1 MYRPLENTGGAGRS
15 ENYVGTWHE
24 SEAALDSLMQSSHPR
39 LCGGIDIPQKVD
51 RWWSRKG
58 ISINA
63 DVLSR
68 VDLFALAGKTRSAEQ
83 PDWVTFLWHV
93 LAWGV
98 AGELRNAPTVV
109 ASAADQEG
117 REQLNDLL
125 GHTADLSFHGDIAG
139 AYRAIYKQVPRLGP
153 AFFTKFLY
161 FTGDPA
167 STQPRCL
174 ILDSRVASALFTLTG
189 KSFASEKSTVY
200 AALCGLLHQA
210 AKRNDC
216 PPDEVEFRL
225 YLFGVLIHSCRW
237 RWLHAEASLYREG
250 AREVGFDDIV
260 SRLGEQG

>member
-1 MYRPLENTGGAGRS
+1 
-15 ENYVGTWHE
+15 
-24 SEAALDSLMQSSHPR
+24 MQSAHPK

-51 RWWSRKG
+51 RWWGGKG
-58 ISINA
+58 IPLNA
-63 DVLSR
+63 DELSR
-68 VDLFALAGKTRSAEQ
+68 ADLFGLAEKTRVAEK

-98 AGELRNAPTVV
+98 AGELRNVPTIVGF
-109 ASAADQEG
+109 AEGQHG

-125 GHTADLSFHGDIAG
+125 GNAADLSFNGDVAG

-161 FTGDPA
+161 FVGSPA
-167 STQPRCL
+167 SEQPRCL

-189 KSFASEKSTVY
+189 KSYYDEKPTVY
-200 AALCGLLHQA
+200 ADFCVLAHHA
-210 AKRNDC
+210 AQRNDC
-216 PPDEVEFRL
+216 PSDEVEFRL
-225 YLFGVLIHSCRW
+225 YLFGVLIRSYRW

-260 SRLGEQG
+260 SRLAEHG